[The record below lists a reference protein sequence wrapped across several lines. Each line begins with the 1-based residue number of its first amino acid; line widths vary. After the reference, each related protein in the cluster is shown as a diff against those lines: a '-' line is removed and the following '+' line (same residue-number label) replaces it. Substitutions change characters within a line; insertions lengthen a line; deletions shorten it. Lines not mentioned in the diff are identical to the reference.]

1 MYIFIEGIKKRH
13 SKMRVKTLPTVV
25 VMEYS
30 SWDVKKA
37 IENLCV
43 TGTFQNRAKYR
54 SSARV

>member
-1 MYIFIEGIKKRH
+1 
-13 SKMRVKTLPTVV
+13 MRVNTVPTVV
-25 VMEYS
+25 GDGIEYS
-30 SWDVKKA
+30 SWAAKKA